1 MNYTIRPV
9 TLSEVLHVASK
20 IPQLKDKFSNITDLA
35 NGVKYLALEYN
46 TYKIIFSLEHKG
58 EGYEGHIAIMPE
70 HRKVARQ
77 LTKLVCLWV
86 FTSFTSL
93 SRTSFPVSL
102 EQEIHS
108 SISFSTVLSKF
119 CPLIVNDATKRIIK
133 TIFFF
138 ISINFILQLR

>member
-86 FTSFTSL
+86 FTEYDKEAKYIVTHFDETTKFGIML
-93 SRTSFPVSL
+93 GNFAKKCGFVKVADVYLLPNRR
-102 EQEIHS
+102 
-108 SISFSTVLSKF
+108 VL
-119 CPLIVNDATKRIIK
+119 
-133 TIFFF
+133 
-138 ISINFILQLR
+138 